1 MNLPPA
7 SILWVNYNSTGF
19 RDVVEDS
26 LRSVWELDYPDYE
39 LIAVDNASTDGSFEV
54 VKQCV
59 ERAGVKASVVRSKR
73 NLGFAGG
80 NNLAYK
86 LVSKDSKYIVLL
98 NNDAVAYPESLREIV
113 EFMEDKP
120 SVGATQGVIYEYSS
134 PTIQTTGYFLTEL
147 LTTWTFKALPRKP
160 TPITFPHG
168 AFAVLKREC
177 LNHVGLANRLFPEGS
192 FSGLDDNYLGMK
204 LWNHGYKVFS
214 LPIKAARHVRSA
226 SFKRVKR
233 CVRFYYDHRA
243 WAARIFMTEG
253 RMKPFALL
261 LCLRV
266 TVTYNTSRAVIDGYR
281 LAKRIG
287 EHFDINRMPIVKLP
301 KTYKIPAYLLLRR
314 LLTYDIDRCYSRPQ
328 VNVNFKKLFG
338 GS

>member
-7 SILWVNYNSTGF
+7 SILWVNYNSMGF

-39 LIAVDNASTDGSFEV
+39 LIVVDNASTDGSFEV

-59 ERAGVKASVVRSKR
+59 ERVGVKASVVRSKK

-86 LVSKDSKYIVLL
+86 FVSKDSKYIILL

-120 SVGATQGVIYEYSS
+120 SVGAVQGIIYEYTS
-134 PTIQTTGYFLTEL
+134 PAIQAAGSFLTEL
-147 LTTWTFKALPRKP
+147 LTSWTLKTPPRKP
-160 TPITFPHG
+160 ISITYPSG
-168 AFAVLKREC
+168 AFAILRRES
-177 LNHVGLANRLFPEGS
+177 LNRIGLANRLFPEGS
-192 FSGLDDNYLGMK
+192 FAFLDDNYLGMK
-204 LWNHGYKVFS
+204 LWNHGYKVLS
-214 LPIKAARHVRSA
+214 LPVKAARHVGGA
-226 SFKRVKR
+226 SFRKVKRVML
-233 CVRFYYDHRA
+233 YYGHRA
-243 WAARIFMTEG
+243 WATRIFMTEG

-266 TVTYNTSRAVIDGYR
+266 AATYNTGRAVIDGYR
-281 LAKRIG
+281 LAREIG
-287 EHFDINRMPIVKLP
+287 ERFDINRMPIVKLT
-301 KTYKIPAYLLLRR
+301 KTYKMPAYLVLRR
-314 LLTYDIDRCYSRPQ
+314 FLTYDIDGCYSRPQ